1 MSAYLVTGA
10 GMVGGAL
17 VARLKEDGHD
27 VRVLDTAPP
36 ATFVADLRD
45 RHSLDAAVQGVDGV
59 FHTAA
64 LHGFRDAPPRDFFD
78 VNVNG
83 TWNLLE
89 AMAAAGV
96 RRLVHASTVGVYG
109 ERQPVVIGPDT
120 PTGAEADV
128 YGVTKMM
135 AESAVRWFAEAHGI
149 KAVALR
155 YGGIVQT
162 IVERY
167 GELPEGWAA
176 SGAVVDLA
184 DVVEATA
191 RAMERLPLP
200 RFAYV
205 VAPSGG
211 TATSPYRID
220 ASATEADLDMAF
232 STVEVAR

>member
-1 MSAYLVTGA
+1 MSTYLVTGA

-17 VARLKEDGHD
+17 AARLAQDGHD
-27 VRVLDTAPP
+27 VRVLDTQPT
-36 ATFVADLRD
+36 ATVVADLRD
-45 RHSLDAAVQGVDGV
+45 RAALDAAVKGVDGV

-64 LHGFRDAPPRDFFD
+64 LHGFRQAPPRDFFD
-78 VNVNG
+78 VNVVG

-89 AMAAAGV
+89 AVAEAGV
-96 RRLVHASTVGVYG
+96 PRLVHASTVGVYG
-109 ERQPVVIGPDT
+109 EHHPIAIGPDT
-120 PTGAEADV
+120 PTGAEGDV

-149 KAVALR
+149 EAVALR

-167 GELPEGWAA
+167 GELPEGWAS

-205 VAPSGG
+205 VAPTGG
-211 TATSPYRID
+211 SAASPYRID
-220 ASATEADLDMAF
+220 ASATEVDLGMVIGA
-232 STVEVAR
+232 VR